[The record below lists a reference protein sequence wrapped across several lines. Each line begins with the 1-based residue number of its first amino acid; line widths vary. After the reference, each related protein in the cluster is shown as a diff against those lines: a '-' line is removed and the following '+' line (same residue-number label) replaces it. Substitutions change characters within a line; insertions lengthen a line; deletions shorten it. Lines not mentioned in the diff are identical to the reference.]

1 MSIYR
6 NTIISLNNVKTRPK
20 KHLGQNFLIDQNIM
34 DLIVEYAELS
44 ENDTV
49 VEFGSGT
56 GLLTKKLADFSKKV
70 FAVELD
76 SKLFSVLQANC
87 QNKSNIIP
95 INEDILKLDL
105 RNLVNEEKVKIV
117 GNLPY
122 YITTPII
129 VKVLDESKNLSIQM
143 ILVMVQKEVAQ
154 RMIAPSGS
162 KDYGALSIF
171 ISYKT
176 NVEIVK
182 YVPATC
188 FYPKPKVESAIVRM
202 YPKDDLSLKLK
213 DEELFFQ
220 IVRSA
225 FQYRRKTL
233 RNAIIIANQSGGRYI
248 PIDKFDSAIR
258 SLNFSEKIRGEELS
272 IEDFINLA
280 NNVHKIKGVKT

>member
-20 KHLGQNFLIDQNIM
+20 KHLGQNFLIDQNII

-49 VEFGSGT
+49 IELGSGT
-56 GLLTKKLADFSKKV
+56 GLLTKKLANFSKKV

-129 VKVLDESKNLSIQM
+129 AKVLDESKNLSIQM

-154 RMIAPSGS
+154 RMIALPGS

-233 RNAIIIANQSGGRYI
+233 RNAIIIANHSGERYI

-280 NNVHKIKGVKT
+280 NNVHKIKEVKA